1 MKITIYKSKVN
12 PDLGFSIQE
21 DFGNKYDPQTKQ
33 LKRTKDKIFTLWIDE
48 FEGGEANKIIDYFAL
63 NPKEHP
69 FEMRLRCCIP
79 TSQNYYFIRPL

>member
-1 MKITIYKSKVN
+1 MKITIYKSKTN

-48 FEGGEANKIIDYFAL
+48 FEGGEAYETDWTYVSEFKSHGEALQYVIDNYGEVEKIAVY
-63 NPKEHP
+63 
-69 FEMRLRCCIP
+69 
-79 TSQNYYFIRPL
+79 